1 MDRGGKREGAGRK
14 LGSRNSLTKQ
24 LLKNV
29 ISEKDKEAILNKAIL
44 KAKDGDKD
52 LIKFFLEQFY
62 GKAPQQL
69 DHKIDGLD
77 EILVKRRSNK
87 KAEYPF

>member
-1 MDRGGKREGAGRK
+1 MKGGKREGAGRK

-24 LLKNV
+24 LLKDV
-29 ISEKDKEAILNKAIL
+29 ISEKDKEAILKKAIL

-69 DHKIDGLD
+69 YHKIDGLD
-77 EILVKRRSNK
+77 EILTKRRSK
-87 KAEYPF
+87 G

>member
-24 LLKNV
+24 LLKDV
-29 ISEKDKEAILNKAIL
+29 VTKKDKSEIL
-44 KAKDGDKD
+44 KKALSKAKEGDKD

-77 EILVKRRSNK
+77 EILTRRRSK
-87 KAEYPF
+87 G

>member
-1 MDRGGKREGAGRK
+1 MAKGGKREGAGRK

-24 LLKNV
+24 LLKDV
-29 ISEKDKEAILNKAIL
+29 ISEKDKEAILKKAIL

-69 DHKIDGLD
+69 DHKVDGID
-77 EILVKRRSNK
+77 EIMTSRRNGK
-87 KAEYPF
+87 KND